1 MRSIVLYVETSSNKY
16 LLFWFY
22 RTLDEIHP
30 PLAGLRPN
38 DQSEPWSKKWAQ
50 NTSEYLD
57 QIGNSIVRELDRE
70 TSHNCSI
77 FESGLRENMLLNRV
91 STATTLLLASNLC
104 SSLASQNEALSTK
117 CVHELLDSSMTQLQ
131 SWRAGN
137 PSPTQNSYGELT
149 NAISLLQ
156 KELTLW

>member
-1 MRSIVLYVETSSNKY
+1 LHVETLSNKY

-30 PLAGLRPN
+30 PLVELRAN
-38 DQSEPWSKKWAQ
+38 DQSDTWSKKWAQ
-50 NTSEYLD
+50 STSEYLD
-57 QIGNSIVRELDRE
+57 QIGNSIIRELGRE

-77 FESGLRENMLLNRV
+77 FESDLRENMLLNRV

-104 SSLASQNEALSTK
+104 SSLAFQNEALPTK

-137 PSPTQNSYGELT
+137 PSSTKNSYGELT